1 MGWGSTCSTQTNFS
15 GCPSAG
21 IAPRPRR
28 DPAWVWRSSNAS
40 SPATVGAS
48 GRKRPSTRARPST
61 SLSKEQLPMHEKSIE
76 ILLVEDN
83 PDDVELT
90 LHAFQKHN
98 LVNYVHVV
106 RDGAEALDFLFC
118 TGAYKN
124 RRIENSPS
132 LVLLD
137 LKLPKVDGLEVLRS
151 TREGRSEEHTSE
163 LQSRL
168 HLVCRLL
175 LEKKK

>member
-1 MGWGSTCSTQTNFS
+1 M
-15 GCPSAG
+15 
-21 IAPRPRR
+21 RE
-28 DPAWVWRSSNAS
+28 PASVWRSSNAS
-40 SPATVGAS
+40 STATVGAS
-48 GRKRPSTRARPST
+48 GRKRPSTRVRHST
-61 SLSKEQLPMHEKSIE
+61 SLSKEQLPMREKSIE